1 MLDFGK
7 IAWVLLKKNGKCG
20 MILNTFVTLTSFLG
34 SEGIFW
40 NPGRVLC
47 SQEKEEMLFTR

>member
-1 MLDFGK
+1 MFK
-7 IAWVLLKKNGKCG
+7 IAWILLKKNGKCG